1 MSFNKLGNIARWR
14 NALPKDLWDLPA
26 FLLWKRKAKPGKPDK
41 FDKVPFYANGAQRWG
56 ANGSKADRA
65 RLVDFDAICAAF
77 KRDKYAG
84 IGMALLP
91 DAPFWALDLD
101 DCITTDGELSP
112 LARRAVA
119 TGTYCE
125 RSPSGHGVRALF
137 AGKVGANKKNHDAG
151 VELFD
156 SRGFVTFTG
165 DRIRGTHL
173 LPCPAQFQARLLA
186 IVHAGKRTTDATVR
200 TDAPPENPALTD
212 GVRLPLPMWRKLAAP
227 YRPDD
232 DRSAVALS
240 IACNLRNC
248 GLTPET
254 ILELMSEPAVLAP
267 ALDRRN
273 GNTASARDW
282 MYRYVVLP
290 AFGNNG
296 ESI

>member
-1 MSFNKLGNIARWR
+1 MSFNKLGNIAQWR
-14 NALPKDLWDLPA
+14 DALPNDLWAIRA
-26 FLLWKRKAKPGKPDK
+26 FLLWQRRAKPGKPGK
-41 FDKVPFYANGAQRWG
+41 FDKVPVYANGAQRHG

-65 RLVDFDAICAAF
+65 YLVDFDAICAAF

-84 IGMALLP
+84 IGIALLP

-101 DCITTDGELSP
+101 DCITTDGELSK
-112 LARRAVA
+112 LAQRAVA

-137 AGKVGANKKNHDAG
+137 AGKVGADKKNHNAG

-165 DRIRGTHL
+165 DRIGGTCL
-173 LPCPAQFQARLLA
+173 LPCPPKLNARLLT
-186 IVHAGKRTTDATVR
+186 IVHANRRTTEATVR
-200 TDAPPENPALTD
+200 TDAPPGNPALAD
-212 GVRLPLPMWRKLAAP
+212 RVRLPLPMWRTLAAP
-227 YRPDD
+227 YLPDD

-240 IACNLRNC
+240 IACKLRNC
-248 GLTPET
+248 GLTPEVV
-254 ILELMSEPAVLAP
+254 LELMSEPEVLAP

-290 AFGNNG
+290 AFQG
-296 ESI
+296 EST